1 MCTAPE
7 PEKHPEVLL
16 AKMFKEDLGVEID
29 PQALRMFIRFRWG
42 RVSALAHI
50 IHEGK

>member
-1 MCTAPE
+1 MCDPWE
-7 PEKHPEVLL
+7 PENHPEVLL
-16 AKMFKEDLGVEID
+16 AKMFKEDLGIEVD

-42 RVSALAHI
+42 RVSVLAHT